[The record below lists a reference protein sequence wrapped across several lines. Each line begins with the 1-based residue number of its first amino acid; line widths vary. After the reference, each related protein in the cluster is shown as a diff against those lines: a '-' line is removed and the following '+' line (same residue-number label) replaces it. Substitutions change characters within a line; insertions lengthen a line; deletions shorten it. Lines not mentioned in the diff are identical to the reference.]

1 MEEAI
6 LELEEEEEDGERGIY
21 MELSDESF
29 CVCVCCVGFLGCC
42 WGFSFSL
49 LWVEYIYIIYIGDH
63 I

>member
-21 MELSDESF
+21 MELIDESF
-29 CVCVCCVGFLGCC
+29 CVCVCMCCVGFLGCC

-49 LWVEYIYIIYIGDH
+49 LWVEYI
-63 I
+63 